1 MIPPGKTSVTSR
13 NIDTRLCADEIFSLG
28 LLDPEGRPFPV
39 PGKVLDFRG
48 KQAVHAMSPIIGTSN
63 VSVSYV
69 SEFAVVSAL
78 TSLFD
83 PDFEFQYLH

>member
-1 MIPPGKTSVTSR
+1 M
-13 NIDTRLCADEIFSLG
+13 CADEIFSHG
-28 LLDPEGRPFPV
+28 MLDPEDHPFPT
-39 PGKVLDFRG
+39 PGKVLVFRG
-48 KQAVHAMSPIIGTSN
+48 KQAVHAMAPIIGTSN

>member
-1 MIPPGKTSVTSR
+1 MTSR
-13 NIDTRLCADEIFSLG
+13 KPGPRMCADEIFSHG
-28 LLDPEGRPFPV
+28 MLDPEGHPFPT
-39 PGKVLDFRG
+39 PGKVLVFRG
-48 KQAVHAMSPIIGTSN
+48 KQAVYAMSPIIGTSN